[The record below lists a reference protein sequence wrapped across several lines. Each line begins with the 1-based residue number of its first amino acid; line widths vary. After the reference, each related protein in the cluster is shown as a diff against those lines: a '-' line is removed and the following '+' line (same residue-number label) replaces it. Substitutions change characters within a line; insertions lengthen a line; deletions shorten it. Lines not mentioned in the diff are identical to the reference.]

1 MSILNT
7 LRQKNP
13 NLRDSSDDDIK
24 SLIRKSPEFSTF
36 SDSQFERYVT
46 GNYGGPG
53 GKSATEEGGS
63 PGFMGGLSAGVDQ
76 VQAMGGGLLQAAG
89 DALGSDT
96 VWDAGKDMYQRNMEE
111 AGENSLGYGFT
122 DITGPMEAFNWA
134 RYTAGNLAPT
144 LAVSIAGG
152 GIGGVAGRLLAG
164 SVAKQTAIK
173 AGQGFG
179 AYAASAGMETGLI
192 MGQTEELDVSL
203 AHGSLAG
210 AMDALTPFLLLRKMG
225 AGDVADR
232 ATSEISGRVLN
243 DLTRTAGR
251 SRGRAAGRGSLTGL
265 IVESSTEGLQGL
277 IGQHANYWVETN
289 GESLLQNLGEV
300 NYKHI
305 IDEMAAGGLMG
316 AGLGPIAG
324 VTERNRA
331 QTQVERIE
339 AARRQS
345 ESDGGDALDQLRA
358 AQEAEREGPLFED
371 GPFDPDDATP
381 DAPLFDDG
389 PFEDALP
396 PGLRESDRGQP
407 LFEDGPFD
415 DEQSAA
421 DAGQS
426 TTGQPPVNE
435 DGTTGPPA
443 PPAEGV
449 PVIQRGPDRGQ
460 PMVDDFPDLPPPPAD
475 GVPVL
480 DRGPRGASP
489 TQDGTTGFAADDLSP
504 FQRNQLRDYGMTD
517 EQLGSVSTEQALAE
531 LDAAN
536 RQSQRPQSDMTE
548 EGTGVFRVPTD
559 QIQVDPEQYQFRTK
573 VDKKGV
579 DRRLNAVE
587 KWDENKAG
595 DLIVHR
601 RNDGSLFIAD
611 GHHRLDL
618 AKRLGQPA
626 VNARILEESQGFDVP
641 AARAEAAMNN
651 IADGK
656 AEPLDAAK
664 VFRDIDL
671 PNAEIRKQN
680 NLPDNQVVRD
690 GEALA
695 NLSDNAFGMV
705 AAGQL
710 SEKDGAA
717 IGANF
722 SDSGEQ
728 EAAAKAFQNG
738 APKSGFERQ
747 LMVNEIKAAGFA
759 QSQGDQGGLFGDDP
773 EEISLLQSRLSVLNS
788 LRQDLTFDKNLF
800 ASLNKNA
807 GRAGEAGNSIATE
820 ANQDITDES
829 AKALD
834 MINRVSTNP
843 TLSEMVN
850 RAARR
855 VADGEKKAPVVRDLK
870 KELQSYEAGQDQPR
884 VNGQSSPRPADSPS
898 EQPPVSEGVD
908 PGAGEPVPEADA
920 DGSDQVRELEGAT
933 EEVAPSLDLVEE
945 SDPIQQTKANIA
957 GMGEAEASLTI
968 LRDALELGTDSMNDG
983 QLPDSIRKQAID
995 LADRITEAVE
1005 DGSNLDAITR
1015 EAAETLNEW
1024 DKAGDSEPEL
1034 RAIQRKLEAFAGIEA
1049 PQSEPGLE
1057 LESQTEGDLS
1067 RRDRVR
1073 QQAEKAQADA
1083 RKKEDDRIRADEQVN
1098 DFNLT
1103 GSDSPTDQAEA
1114 AGQGN
1119 MFDESADPAPVTTSD
1134 LQVKEVKPMEGLPNM
1149 RPVEVTQNIEG
1160 NRTKILEANI
1170 SQARNGV
1177 GERLQ
1182 FHPLRLLDIDLS
1194 KTDSYMRI
1202 YRVMPEATDSQAAIE
1217 KAVQFARDNNL
1228 DAVMIDTT
1236 TLDNDR
1242 EKLITDDVLGQ
1253 LGFQRLRPNKQGDK
1267 KWGMRLEGAPVID
1280 RPDNTTLNSDA
1291 RDLYGTAAPSRQLS
1305 AYADDQEAEVRE
1317 RPSFAS
1323 GPTKSPMYGPDRRG
1337 EGEARKK
1344 AVELA
1349 KDGGSQAVVKLYSG
1363 LGGKAAGHLVVPA
1376 LDSQAAMEE
1385 LFSQSMST
1393 GRGGDISTDL
1403 VEIIPGENVPES
1415 TNPVQDFVDGKR
1427 DDVPTFDEVD
1437 AADNRPIRDEPAEAD
1452 PEAVFEDYARQIRRK
1467 QDYELANNELYDE
1480 ILQNFTLSDGRAEEL
1495 VGRLETKVSGS
1506 RNEDQISR
1514 KRRFFRRVEAIN
1526 EAETVKQVNQQIAL
1540 EKEDQPLPSGITD
1553 DYTSRM
1559 MNRAKIAQRRIK
1571 DNEAADPDP
1580 TSVPDEPDQQPET
1593 SGLSGI
1599 RQVGKMSGQK
1609 GMRRIA
1615 PSYLTGEQSVA
1626 WLEGYDSAS
1635 AEGEAKPKNLD
1646 DEISNI
1652 SSEDLSSL
1660 FDDVVSDEKP
1670 SEPVSE
1676 PEPGTEPT
1684 TKTPNDATNTP
1695 RAEKTDEQKT
1705 QDREKRQRATIQK
1718 NRNSGQLTRANGQS
1732 FRTKSGAADQLKRWN
1747 LQNTHYIYGK
1757 KGEGF
1762 TIKSLPE
1769 IGQDNARSV
1778 GWLGDNNSFYLY
1790 GFNQGNV
1797 DAINA
1802 WVDGKIV
1809 NFKPE
1814 FDGGDGGQVSPSAPL
1829 TKPEAGQKV
1838 IKIENPDQA
1847 MRRLQAA
1854 GMEMNARL
1862 PYLNDDYPDILPQ
1875 ERSAAEIA
1883 KSFGSNLTSAGVESL
1898 KALENLFGGPGR
1910 LGSGL
1915 QFDEDTYARAKPH
1928 FKKMLEDSR
1937 AAGDDLRA
1945 FIRKI
1950 VSYLGLGSKPYV
1962 MRFVEELQSEQV
1974 KTTDNAEPD
1983 SAPATN
1989 PESDY
1994 APKPGT
2000 LARKLYDR
2008 LDEITDN
2015 RKLKAVIAEHFD
2027 VSAKEV
2033 TDQQMKQA
2041 QEALE
2046 LALVTRARDIVQ
2058 RDSTRTDRAVFD
2070 ELQAMYAA
2078 QPNLNVRSSGSMQ
2091 RQAYSTPAPLA
2102 FLASRLSGIT
2112 EATTV
2117 YEPTAGNGMLLI
2129 GAPADNIVANE
2140 LDAERAELLEAQ
2152 GIEVSQEDAT
2162 TFIPADQVDSVIMNP
2177 PFGRLKD
2184 EAGKPQ
2190 PVKIDGYTI
2199 KAIDHL
2205 IAAKALEAMQDD
2217 GQATMIIGA
2226 SKLAGDIAAADR
2238 TFFNWLY
2245 RNYNVTSHFEV
2256 DGDLYNRQGAG
2267 WPVRVITIKGRQ
2279 ASNRV
2284 SPKSGVIERANNWS
2298 EVYAQYERGL
2308 AAQQS
2313 DGSRTEDTGG
2323 TDKPDATDGP
2333 VPTEAVSGEQN
2344 RPDGDGRGNDG
2355 RGGALDP
2362 DNGSRPGD
2370 RDRTGDGDST
2380 DGRGGVTG
2388 GQSEPADIGVGSE
2401 QQAGNNTQGPGVTGT
2416 TDTGGLGGQSTAG
2429 KPGKLSKSEFQTP
2442 YNAKSKGKNDA
2453 VLTPNNMALPLEQA
2467 LTDLE
2472 NEVGDLDTY
2481 VQEKLGYD
2489 TVAEMHESFMG
2500 LQVDAV
2506 AAAIYNIENN
2516 KGIIIADQ
2524 TGVGKGRQ
2532 AAAIIRYA
2540 RRVGK
2545 TPVFMSVTPNLFS
2558 DMYGDLQDIGDFDV
2572 KPFIVNSAERIT
2584 YKEREVY
2591 KSEGGKRHKS
2601 QLQAMAATGK
2611 MPGDAD
2617 TLFLTYSQIQKDN
2630 LQRQVMSKM
2639 AENAIFVL
2647 DEAHNV
2653 SGNRST
2659 SIPASKGGGE
2669 KLTGAG
2675 FMFSLINEKPVAY
2688 LSATYAK
2695 RPDNMPLYYRTD
2707 LSKAVDEI
2715 DQLAEAVSQGGLQL
2729 QAVISNMLARAGQ
2742 LFRRERSFEGI
2753 KITTSIDTD
2762 NTAAHEKLSDQVA
2775 EGLSAIN
2782 RADKMFHNVAM
2793 EGIKEAAEE
2802 SGGGA
2807 KGAGNRAGN
2816 VDHMNFSS
2824 VIHNYIGQLLLGL
2837 KVERSA
2843 SQAIELHRKGVKP
2856 VIALENT
2863 MESFLSEYVNDM
2875 GIQVGDPVEANYND
2889 VLLRALERSRR
2900 YSRELP
2906 NGDKEAV
2913 QVSLSELDPATREA
2927 YQEAQKVI
2935 KQLDIADI
2943 PMSPIDLM
2951 RYRMT
2956 QAGMKPS
2963 EITGRNMTLDYS
2975 TNPPT
2980 LAKRD
2985 PTERTD
2991 KRATVDAFNTGRL
3004 DALVLNVSGS
3014 TGLSIHASEN
3024 FKDQK
3029 PRHMIVAQAPK
3040 DINILMQ
3047 MLGRIN
3053 RTGQVVKPEFTM
3065 MGLNI
3070 PSEKRPLAVTSKKMK
3085 SLNANTSANDKS
3097 DTSVEAPDILNKY
3110 GDQVVAEYL
3119 SANPELATELDL
3131 GFTASPDGEAE
3142 SRPTEGLAMKFT
3154 GRLARTPVETQ
3165 KLAYEEIESAFSQL
3179 IEYLTKTGQNDLDPQ
3194 TVDLDARIMASK
3206 VVYEG
3211 KDPTSLFGG
3220 NTTLH
3225 KVDAKYQGKP
3235 PTGKDVQSALDE
3247 TLKGGKTPKQ
3257 IADELILDLADHP
3270 GRSATIER
3278 ALERV
3283 DATEAAIQKAAKE
3296 DGLEGGEP
3304 AEILEQSKLRD
3315 DSELSKKY
3323 LDLEGNYQSA
3333 VSKAKLTQ
3341 ARLDDTRKR
3350 TNEALESTFKIGD
3363 HVMLDLSD
3371 EVVTGVVT
3379 GIKTNLKGKGGDAY
3393 ALSKTRVSFMV
3404 NSGIRNIELPLSKLR
3419 PSSGIFI
3426 QKLSTKAPLDD
3437 IFKGQGDLGGEMR
3450 EQRFIATGNL
3460 IAASADRSIPGRIVS
3475 FTSQDGNTYQGMM
3488 LPRWFKDSSFEDAG
3502 SGQYMAL
3509 RDKAPLSKFLRN
3521 NTDALRR
3528 AGGVFDKNQIV
3539 RMLPKTDGKWTI
3551 TVPKANKE
3559 ELARRVKFSQ
3569 PLISA
3574 MGMEFFGSGK
3584 TMTATFEPNRL
3595 SAVTEALSELVQLN
3609 ALPSMRKQW
3618 VAAGGKKEAEAVE
3631 SFDDSPAQGSGD
3643 APAFLRNQGATG
3655 TGLSEPQVQ
3664 ATVDRFLK
3672 TYPGADNVTV
3682 EIHQSA
3688 TALPGFK
3695 ADRDSAGASI
3705 AGEYVSRTD
3714 TVHLVSAAFTNE
3726 SDVLKALQEEIL
3738 VHKGLGF
3745 FSPQDREQ
3753 LYRDIQTAAGESQE
3767 VKALWDKTVKEYQ
3780 AVAESAGLNDEQANR
3795 LYAEE
3800 MLGSLAQEQPSWM
3813 KKGWRKLWR
3822 GIKRL
3827 LVKAGW
3833 VDQGIGTAEL
3843 RERITTI
3850 SDAFKRGRQAPRRD
3864 FSADIRGGTTS
3875 QSQVESFSRED
3886 GQPPLPQVEVEE
3898 DTNEAEAQRIFEEY
3912 QAARQNQS
3920 GQRESGRENNGR
3932 AVGGRNAAADYESK
3946 TKIRRRSDSGSEP
3959 AVIFRGSRTGG
3970 LKPDDFNESS
3980 FGVSTG
3986 RPSSGLGVFFSSRK
4000 REAAGYGD
4008 VETFVL
4014 DMRKPYVIDGGDLP
4028 SFNSTAEATRYRNAI
4043 KAKGYDGIVVDYRSI
4058 GGQLHYIPFQP
4069 EQAIPTESK
4078 TRFSLNSAPAPSR
4091 DVLAADI
4098 SKGLANVAELAG
4110 ARVIQSPGDLP
4121 ATAKAEM
4128 KSLGVDESSV
4138 RGLYVDGELFVVA
4151 DNLRSTQEGIEVAVH
4166 EAVGHKGVRGV
4177 LGAELDSA
4185 MLRLYRTLPNT
4196 PQGRAALAEVKA
4208 EYRFLD
4214 TSKRED
4220 RIQIAEEM
4228 VAHLLEKGHR
4238 PKAWQRVVAK
4248 IRELLRKLIPSIA
4261 WTYTDVLALG
4271 EQSREHLRKRKA
4283 GTGDAA
4289 LRYSIM
4295 SRERISGGNLFD
4307 DFTDADRAA
4316 AAKQG
4321 PRSAPRRVM
4330 DYWKEATNNAGLK
4343 IRQGM
4348 VDRLASLKAIDEKL
4362 LGEKMLG
4369 EDITRSSWVLGRM
4382 ANAANGA
4389 LHTML
4394 HTGRIKMD
4402 AKQKVIDIQEGDS
4415 KGLGAVFAQLASQN
4429 DPDSA
4434 SKEVQRFMGWI
4445 AGNRARKLLDE
4456 GRENLFTEE
4465 DITAMESWDR
4475 GVLADGRN
4483 RAEAYASVFQEF
4495 QAYRDDVLAIAD
4507 QAGLLR
4513 KAMDPDDATLFMAN
4527 KHGIRSDLAD
4537 KAKAAR
4543 KAAARA
4549 DDIDVKEMAEERE
4562 SAAIGELQQEL
4573 VAELGMA
4580 DYDSEY
4586 DMLTTDQRDLWANE
4600 FYVPFYRIAEDDNK
4614 PTGQLATSGLSRQK
4628 AYTRLKGGSQNVNDL
4643 LENTMMNFHH
4653 LLDASLKNQ
4662 AAKQAIDNAMD
4673 LGIATPVK
4681 ASNRNEK
4688 TSTFVLIDGEKSFYQ
4703 IDDPLVFES
4712 ITALSSAG
4720 MNNMAM
4726 KVMRG
4731 FKRLFTNMTTTTPQ
4745 FMVANLI
4752 RDSLQA
4758 TATNDVSK
4766 NAFAN
4771 VIGGARS
4778 YRDQKIK
4785 AQMMAS
4791 GASFNFGHL
4800 FGSNPD
4806 ELRAQLTR
4814 DMRGA
4819 KLIDGPLGV
4828 PDALRKSWEWW
4839 NNVNNAT
4846 ENLNRAAIFTQNQ
4859 DKGKLKAAF
4868 ESRDLID
4875 FSAHGAWSAIR
4886 ILIDVVPFLNAR
4898 IQGLDKI
4905 YRSGFKPGYNVLKS
4919 VFGGDDANV
4928 SDKQSAGRFWAVT
4941 GALAMATMMLYLHNQ
4956 DDEEYQKLEDW
4967 QKDTYWFFRI
4977 GDQAFF
4983 IPKPFE
4989 VGAIATM
4996 VERITQQFVDDKATG
5011 KLFRERMQH
5020 MLTDTFAITIV
5031 PQAMQ
5036 PALDVYANYD
5046 AFTQRPIESMG
5057 MDRLSPELRKRASTS
5072 KAGEWISQG
5081 LNATVGAL
5089 GDPEL
5094 NPLALS
5100 PVQVDHLIS
5109 GYFGQVGTWA
5119 ASSGDI
5125 AWRVASGHEDP
5136 ARRWY
5141 EYQPVRRFYKN
5152 LGDEDRYTKYGTVFY
5167 EGLREAGRAY
5177 ADVKE
5182 LRELGRLEEAAKA
5195 VQDNRQ
5201 MLMIRRSLN
5210 RAQSKLRD
5218 INKQID
5224 VIRRADMDGE
5234 LKRQKLDRLRAIKN
5248 KIQKVMSTRVMEAR
5262 G

>member
-1 MSILNT
+1 
-7 LRQKNP
+7 
-13 NLRDSSDDDIK
+13 
-24 SLIRKSPEFSTF
+24 
-36 SDSQFERYVT
+36 
-46 GNYGGPG
+46 
-53 GKSATEEGGS
+53 
-63 PGFMGGLSAGVDQ
+63 
-76 VQAMGGGLLQAAG
+76 
-89 DALGSDT
+89 
-96 VWDAGKDMYQRNMEE
+96 
-111 AGENSLGYGFT
+111 
-122 DITGPMEAFNWA
+122 
-134 RYTAGNLAPT
+134 
-144 LAVSIAGG
+144 
-152 GIGGVAGRLLAG
+152 
-164 SVAKQTAIK
+164 
-173 AGQGFG
+173 
-179 AYAASAGMETGLI
+179 
-192 MGQTEELDVSL
+192 
-203 AHGSLAG
+203 
-210 AMDALTPFLLLRKMG
+210 
-225 AGDVADR
+225 
-232 ATSEISGRVLN
+232 
-243 DLTRTAGR
+243 
-251 SRGRAAGRGSLTGL
+251 
-265 IVESSTEGLQGL
+265 
-277 IGQHANYWVETN
+277 
-289 GESLLQNLGEV
+289 
-300 NYKHI
+300 
-305 IDEMAAGGLMG
+305 
-316 AGLGPIAG
+316 
-324 VTERNRA
+324 
-331 QTQVERIE
+331 
-339 AARRQS
+339 
-345 ESDGGDALDQLRA
+345 
-358 AQEAEREGPLFED
+358 
-371 GPFDPDDATP
+371 
-381 DAPLFDDG
+381 
-389 PFEDALP
+389 
-396 PGLRESDRGQP
+396 
-407 LFEDGPFD
+407 
-415 DEQSAA
+415 
-421 DAGQS
+421 
-426 TTGQPPVNE
+426 
-435 DGTTGPPA
+435 
-443 PPAEGV
+443 
-449 PVIQRGPDRGQ
+449 
-460 PMVDDFPDLPPPPAD
+460 
-475 GVPVL
+475 
-480 DRGPRGASP
+480 
-489 TQDGTTGFAADDLSP
+489 
-504 FQRNQLRDYGMTD
+504 
-517 EQLGSVSTEQALAE
+517 
-531 LDAAN
+531 
-536 RQSQRPQSDMTE
+536 
-548 EGTGVFRVPTD
+548 
-559 QIQVDPEQYQFRTK
+559 
-573 VDKKGV
+573 
-579 DRRLNAVE
+579 
-587 KWDENKAG
+587 
-595 DLIVHR
+595 
-601 RNDGSLFIAD
+601 
-611 GHHRLDL
+611 
-618 AKRLGQPA
+618 
-626 VNARILEESQGFDVP
+626 
-641 AARAEAAMNN
+641 
-651 IADGK
+651 
-656 AEPLDAAK
+656 
-664 VFRDIDL
+664 
-671 PNAEIRKQN
+671 
-680 NLPDNQVVRD
+680 
-690 GEALA
+690 
-695 NLSDNAFGMV
+695 
-705 AAGQL
+705 
-710 SEKDGAA
+710 
-717 IGANF
+717 
-722 SDSGEQ
+722 
-728 EAAAKAFQNG
+728 
-738 APKSGFERQ
+738 
-747 LMVNEIKAAGFA
+747 
-759 QSQGDQGGLFGDDP
+759 
-773 EEISLLQSRLSVLNS
+773 
-788 LRQDLTFDKNLF
+788 
-800 ASLNKNA
+800 
-807 GRAGEAGNSIATE
+807 
-820 ANQDITDES
+820 
-829 AKALD
+829 
-834 MINRVSTNP
+834 
-843 TLSEMVN
+843 
-850 RAARR
+850 
-855 VADGEKKAPVVRDLK
+855 
-870 KELQSYEAGQDQPR
+870 
-884 VNGQSSPRPADSPS
+884 
-898 EQPPVSEGVD
+898 
-908 PGAGEPVPEADA
+908 
-920 DGSDQVRELEGAT
+920 
-933 EEVAPSLDLVEE
+933 
-945 SDPIQQTKANIA
+945 
-957 GMGEAEASLTI
+957 
-968 LRDALELGTDSMNDG
+968 
-983 QLPDSIRKQAID
+983 
-995 LADRITEAVE
+995 
-1005 DGSNLDAITR
+1005 
-1015 EAAETLNEW
+1015 
-1024 DKAGDSEPEL
+1024 
-1034 RAIQRKLEAFAGIEA
+1034 
-1049 PQSEPGLE
+1049 
-1057 LESQTEGDLS
+1057 
-1067 RRDRVR
+1067 
-1073 QQAEKAQADA
+1073 
-1083 RKKEDDRIRADEQVN
+1083 
-1098 DFNLT
+1098 
-1103 GSDSPTDQAEA
+1103 
-1114 AGQGN
+1114 
-1119 MFDESADPAPVTTSD
+1119 
-1134 LQVKEVKPMEGLPNM
+1134 
-1149 RPVEVTQNIEG
+1149 
-1160 NRTKILEANI
+1160 
-1170 SQARNGV
+1170 
-1177 GERLQ
+1177 
-1182 FHPLRLLDIDLS
+1182 
-1194 KTDSYMRI
+1194 
-1202 YRVMPEATDSQAAIE
+1202 
-1217 KAVQFARDNNL
+1217 
-1228 DAVMIDTT
+1228 
-1236 TLDNDR
+1236 
-1242 EKLITDDVLGQ
+1242 
-1253 LGFQRLRPNKQGDK
+1253 
-1267 KWGMRLEGAPVID
+1267 
-1280 RPDNTTLNSDA
+1280 
-1291 RDLYGTAAPSRQLS
+1291 
-1305 AYADDQEAEVRE
+1305 
-1317 RPSFAS
+1317 
-1323 GPTKSPMYGPDRRG
+1323 MYGPDRRG

-1580 TSVPDEPDQQPET
+1580 TSVPDESDQQPET

-1684 TKTPNDATNTP
+1684 TKTPDDATNTP
-1695 RAEKTDEQKT
+1695 RAEKTDEQKA

-1790 GFNQGNV
+1790 GFNQGNI

-2152 GIEVSQEDAT
+2152 GIEVSQADAT

-2617 TLFLTYSQIQKDN
+2617 TLFLTYSQIQTDN

-2802 SGGGA
+2802 GGGGA

-3070 PSEKRPLAVTSKKMK
+3070 PSEKRPLSVTSKKMK

-3211 KDPTSLFGG
+3211 KDPTSLLGG

-3270 GRSATIER
+3270 GRSAIIER

-3315 DSELSKKY
+3315 DSELNKKY

-3559 ELARRVKFSQ
+3559 ELAKRVKFSQ

-3595 SAVTEALSELVQLN
+3595 SAVTEALSDLVQLN

-3631 SFDDSPAQGSGD
+3631 SFDDSPEQGSGD

-3833 VDQGIGTAEL
+3833 VDQSIGTAEL

-3875 QSQVESFSRED
+3875 QSRVESFSRED

-4248 IRELLRKLIPSIA
+4248 IRELLRKMIPSIA
-4261 WTYTDVLALG
+4261 WTYSDVLALG
-4271 EQSREHLRKRKA
+4271 EQSRQYLRRRKATGGEGTRFATTDADQQYMNAVDSGNMELAEKMVADAARQAGIPVIEEEGVTAYEVRRDAPPKKTQKAYKLFRVKRSASGEVFPLYVGANDALPQDVWLDALEGLEAEPSKTGKRKVQSKIGHLAYRPGWHA
-4283 GTGDAA
+4283 GDIPLATHIGAKDPSGKVFARKEDEVWAEVEMAADVDYQGEADENGRTEKGGFNEAEADIEEMPENGMYRYKTNANMTGRWIISGSMKVNRILSESEVNDILAGEGQQSMPWA
-4289 LRYSIM
+4289 QRPKGSKQWAVSPLDLDRWGLTNNPAKNQRKLLDPVTYDNNEDVIPLSKRFNQATTDVRF
-4295 SRERISGGNLFD
+4295 SLVSNDRISGGNLFD

-4394 HTGRIKMD
+4394 HSGRIKMD
-4402 AKQKVIDIQEGDS
+4402 ARQKVIDIQEGDS

-4549 DDIDVKEMAEERE
+4549 DDIVVKEMAEERE

-4771 VIGGARS
+4771 VIGGTRS

-4819 KLIDGPLGV
+4819 KLIDGPQGV

-4875 FSAHGAWSAIR
+4875 FSAHGAWSAVR

-4956 DDEEYQKLEDW
+4956 DDEEYEKLEDW